1 MMRKKNFFLLGVL
14 ICAPNYSVYAN
25 WFERNTPLTQAH
37 EHLLEN
43 DLPKMFSSLVEVW
56 QNAKSNHLSSHL
68 NDLLLQSLSADCG
81 KSLER
86 GPFPDWIKSLAVRRV
101 EIQSPGRDAFQLLI
115 DMVTT
120 SQIGE
125 ISFTRWVDHSISLD
139 SSFSQTGSDDV
150 TNELTYVKRYNLNN
164 RLPMGLYRLI
174 VSRKNGESWSS
185 WVILDNPKT
194 YHTIHWRSKE
204 QWRVEKTAIPNRYCP
219 LPKMKVSAY
228 SYHSGKYSEVW
239 KQTYESNYPGEL
251 PPNTLEPGRYVL
263 AVSMNHQRWQ
273 GPITI
278 EQSQVISKTY
288 DVSLEE

>member
-1 MMRKKNFFLLGVL
+1 MMRKKSFFLLGVL
-14 ICAPNYSVYAN
+14 ICAPSHFVYAN

-43 DLPKMFSSLVEVW
+43 DLPKMFNSLVEVW
-56 QNAKSNHLSSHL
+56 QSAESKHLSSHL

-81 KSLER
+81 KSLEPA
-86 GPFPDWIKSLAVRRV
+86 PFPDWIKSLAVRRV
-101 EIQSPGRDAFQLLI
+101 EIQSPGRDAFQLLV

-120 SQIGE
+120 SQIE
-125 ISFTRWVDHSISLD
+125 EVSFTRWVDHSISLD
-139 SSFSQTGSDDV
+139 SSFSQVESDNV

-174 VSRKNGESWSS
+174 ISRKNGESWSS

-219 LPKMKVSAY
+219 LPKMRVSAY
-228 SYHSGKYSEVW
+228 SYNSGKYSEVW
-239 KQTYESNYPGEL
+239 KQTYESNYPSEL

>member
-1 MMRKKNFFLLGVL
+1 MKKKSLFLLGVL
-14 ICAPNYSVYAN
+14 LCTPGYHVYAD
-25 WFERNTPLTQAH
+25 WFEQNTPLTQAH

-56 QNAKSNHLSSHL
+56 QSPNGNHLRNHL
-68 NDLLLQSLSADCG
+68 NDLLLQSLNADCG
-81 KSLER
+81 KSLDR
-86 GPFPDWIKSLAVRRV
+86 TPFPDWIKSLAVRRV
-101 EIQSPGRDAFQLLI
+101 EIQSPGRDAFQLLV
-115 DMVTT
+115 DLVTT
-120 SQIGE
+120 SQIKE
-125 ISFTRWVDHSISLD
+125 VSFTRWIDHSISLD
-139 SSFSQTGSDDV
+139 SSFSQINRDVVTDD
-150 TNELTYVKRYNLNN
+150 ERTYVKRYNLNN

-204 QWRVEKTAIPNRYCP
+204 QWNVEKTAIPNPYCP
-219 LPKMKVSAY
+219 LPKMRVSVY
-228 SYHSGKYSEVW
+228 SYDDGKYSEVW
-239 KQTYESNYPGEL
+239 KQTYESNYPTQL
-251 PPNTLEPGRYVL
+251 PANTLEPDRYVL